1 MGWIIALL
9 GLAASAG
16 GGWAI
21 AMGWP
26 IVSLER
32 GWTMVVGGSAL
43 GSAGV
48 ICLAFAAQIF
58 ETRRVR
64 LAVERGLERLATQLR
79 EGQATRT
86 PPPPSPIREAEAVE
100 PPRPAPS
107 AAPRPAPGE
116 ALVLPPLPP
125 RVPPGEPRPAR
136 LSEAT
141 AADETQPARSF
152 TVGDTTFVVFADG
165 SIEARTAEGTKR
177 FASMEEVRA
186 YLETSVS

>member
-64 LAVERGLERLATQLR
+64 LAIDRGLERLAAQLR
-79 EGQATRT
+79 ESQATR
-86 PPPPSPIREAEAVE
+86 PAPPPSPIRAAEAVE
-100 PPRPAPS
+100 PSRATPS
-107 AAPRPAPGE
+107 AAPRPAPSE
-116 ALVLPPLPP
+116 ALVSPP
-125 RVPPGEPRPAR
+125 RVPAEEAKPAR
-136 LSEAT
+136 IREAA
-141 AADETQPARSF
+141 AADEMQPARSF
-152 TVGDTTFVVFADG
+152 TVGDTTFVVFANG
-165 SIEARTAEGTKR
+165 SIEARTAEGTRR
-177 FASMEEVRA
+177 FDSMEEVRA